1 MLFGYP
7 RAPSIQLSE
16 SLIGALDARIAMKE
30 SLLTDLRKLHKIED
44 SSTVARP
51 EDDAGFIQ
59 LNAMLEEGRSMG
71 NNLKRRNMDITVD
84 INDMRRRIKV
94 LHEESAENATM
105 ETSIENLLMLRST
118 GRAHNPKKKKE
129 KAPAPLTAVAVADD
143 GFGEEEEDRPAA
155 VEQPSARAQMRRSS
169 ISAPRRGSLTG
180 VAAGAAS
187 GVAAGA
193 ASARGPASASS
204 ARQPRGGHR
213 GSVSVDDEEKLSEH
227 HSQLDLEEITTEELQ
242 RRLTQIN
249 RIQASHG
256 NVIGNI
262 NRVVQ
267 KLSFR
272 SKEIQNE
279 IETLDSRESVLSA
292 LHDSWRSVEAG
303 GDVSSAAMGGIS
315 NMEKD
320 MHDLELFWRGLT
332 DTTLESIAER
342 QIQKGIEA
350 HKESSGLVDPD
361 AEEADYMEVTD
372 ENDKDIHHPKF
383 SGVQGMVQYSN
394 RELGE
399 ISLGLESFMRRPG
412 AEGGG
417 DTTLQLLRI
426 ILDNHQFCVHNNVL
440 MEVRKHALL
449 LQRREEGAGRTRG
462 PEQGCWS
469 AILYIGA

>member
-1 MLFGYP
+1 MLFDYP
-7 RAPSIQLSE
+7 RVPSIQLSE

-59 LNAMLEEGRSMG
+59 LSAMLEEGRSMG

-129 KAPAPLTAVAVADD
+129 KAPAPVTAVAAADD
-143 GFGEEEEDRPAA
+143 GFDDGEEDRPAA
-155 VEQPSARAQMRRSS
+155 VNQPSARAQMRRSS

-187 GVAAGA
+187 ARGS
-193 ASARGPASASS
+193 ASARPTSGDSS
-204 ARQPRGGHR
+204 ARQPGSGRRGNGA
-213 GSVSVDDEEKLSEH
+213 VDDEEKLSEH
-227 HSQLDLEEITTEELQ
+227 HSQLDLESNTTEELQ
-242 RRLTQIN
+242 RRLKQIN

-272 SKEIQNE
+272 SKEILNE

-342 QIQKGIEA
+342 QIQKTMELHNEA
-350 HKESSGLVDPD
+350 SGLVDPN
-361 AEEADYMEVTD
+361 AEEADYMDVID
-372 ENDKDIHHPKF
+372 EDDKDIHHPKF
-383 SGVQGMVQYSN
+383 AGVQGMVQYSN

-417 DTTLQLLRI
+417 NTTLQLLRI

-440 MEVRKHALL
+440 MEVRKHTL
-449 LQRREEGAGRTRG
+449 
-462 PEQGCWS
+462 
-469 AILYIGA
+469 